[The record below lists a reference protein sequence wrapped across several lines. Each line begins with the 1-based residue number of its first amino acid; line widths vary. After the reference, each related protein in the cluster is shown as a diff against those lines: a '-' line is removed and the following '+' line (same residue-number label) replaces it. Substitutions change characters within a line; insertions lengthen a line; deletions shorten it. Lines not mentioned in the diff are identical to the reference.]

1 LSSILATFL
10 NLFLIYVC
18 TQICVTEIAYD
29 FIPLKADLGQQEL
42 LRHMTVHSYST
53 FKKDAVVNGQT
64 PEEMPKDI
72 QMQMCPENYKE
83 RLYALRKFVL
93 ELGRAYIE
101 EYFVSQFQKTYPDFT
116 YGNGLTVQSS
126 ANMVRAYSNENC
138 SNEMREMVYYCMNG
152 MWEGNGWASRIE
164 NKIMNVL
171 QLRYTS
177 KFGTCKVQKEEQQGK
192 YLYFPLSPQSCH
204 QQH

>member
-1 LSSILATFL
+1 M
-10 NLFLIYVC
+10 C
-18 TQICVTEIAYD
+18 TLPQNCVTEIAYD

-93 ELGRAYIE
+93 ELGTGSIE
-101 EYFVSQFQKTYPDFT
+101 DYFVRQFQKKLSQIHLWQWSHCPEFSKH
-116 YGNGLTVQSS
+116 GKSL
-126 ANMVRAYSNENC
+126 
-138 SNEMREMVYYCMNG
+138 
-152 MWEGNGWASRIE
+152 
-164 NKIMNVL
+164 L
-171 QLRYTS
+171 Q
-177 KFGTCKVQKEEQQGK
+177 
-192 YLYFPLSPQSCH
+192 
-204 QQH
+204 